1 MRLALALVP
10 LALVAALPAKA
21 TTTIENWTFQAS
33 TPTGPITSHS
43 GSFSFSYDQD
53 GPYNPQ
59 LLSINFTLGSIV
71 YDLTNTDLIE
81 FTGASEPNQFII
93 GGAANGGARRLGPG
107 SLDWWFY
114 TIPTEDTFSYTTNTT
129 TFVYTDRAVR
139 FTRETLTA
147 PVNNPVPE
155 PATWAMLIAGFGLVG
170 AAQRK
175 RRARQPATS

>member
-53 GPYNPQ
+53 EPFNP
-59 LLSINFTLGSIV
+59 TLISVDSRIG
-71 YDLTNTDLIE
+71 DLI
-81 FTGASEPNQFII
+81 FDASNTGIEPFEDSFAI
-93 GGAANGGARRLGPG
+93 GGISRGIRPLRLPLNGPTA
-107 SLDWWFY
+107 DWLFY
-114 TIPTEDTFSYTTNTT
+114 VIPTETYFGYVVSTS
-129 TFVYTDRAVR
+129 TFVFPDRAVR
-139 FTRETLTA
+139 FTREILTA
-147 PVNNPVPE
+147 PVGNPVPE
-155 PATWAMLIAGFGLVG
+155 PATWAMLIAGFGLIG